1 MRSKDVSRTWSKHVQ
16 VFFVGHTVHI
26 KIRGTHRPHKNRAA
40 STALSSSRVQ
50 SPREVAAAASAAEL
64 ERPAEAP
71 PSRAHGLLPP
81 IATPLPTG
89 SGELL
94 RDWCS
99 ELLASY

>member
-1 MRSKDVSRTWSKHVQ
+1 V
-16 VFFVGHTVHI
+16 
-26 KIRGTHRPHKNRAA
+26 
-40 STALSSSRVQ
+40 
-50 SPREVAAAASAAEL
+50 VAAAASAAEL

-71 PSRAHGLLPP
+71 PSRAPGLLPP